1 MLFEIIPQEY
11 WDSAIQKGRLT
22 GGKVFQY
29 GDLIWFGAAWLGVF
43 LLIVLGQWFFRR
55 ISLYI
60 QPSMDLAPAKKQS
73 VFQHWWFALQAVASY
88 FSPCAATSHDH
99 FDRTHQSFCPGFVP
113 QRCVMAIG
121 IPTQLL
127 SQQSE
132 HIWAKSY
139 MFWICFP
146 LESFYFSL

>member
-1 MLFEIIPQEY
+1 MMFEIIPQEY
-11 WDSAIQKGRLT
+11 WDSAIQKGRWT

-29 GDLIWFGAAWLGVF
+29 GDLIWFGAAWLGRECSCWSCWVSD
-43 LLIVLGQWFFRR
+43 WRR

-60 QPSMDLAPAKKQS
+60 QPSMDLAPVYTGCLS
-73 VFQHWWFALQAVASY
+73 ALMICWKPLLVT
-88 FSPCAATSHDH
+88 FHPTATSHDH

-139 MFWICFP
+139 TFWICFP
-146 LESFYFSL
+146 LESCYLSL

>member
-1 MLFEIIPQEY
+1 MMFEIIPQEY
-11 WDSAIQKGRLT
+11 WDSAIQKGRWT

-43 LLIVLGQWFFRR
+43 LLVVLGQWLKKD
-55 ISLYI
+55 ITVYT
-60 QPSMDLAPAKKQS
+60 PSINLAPIYTGCLS
-73 VFQHWWFALQAVASY
+73 ALMICWKPLLVT
-88 FSPCAATSHDH
+88 FHPTATSHDH

-139 MFWICFP
+139 TFWICFP
-146 LESFYFSL
+146 LESCYFSL